1 MDVEVIAEELQLN
14 MVTKTKYDADR
25 KGKKDFLVLNDSCCD
40 YK

>member
-1 MDVEVIAEELQLN
+1 MVAEAVAEELRLN

-25 KGKKDFLVLNDSCCD
+25 KGEEEYLVLNDSCYN